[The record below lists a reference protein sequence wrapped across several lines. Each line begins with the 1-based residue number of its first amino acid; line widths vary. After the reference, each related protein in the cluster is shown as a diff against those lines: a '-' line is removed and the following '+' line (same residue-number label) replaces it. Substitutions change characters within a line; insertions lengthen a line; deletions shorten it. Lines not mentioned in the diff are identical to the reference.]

1 MIPIRAVYVDGLF
14 GDLDYRL
21 RIPDTQTLAFLH
33 GANGAGKTTILNIID
48 SVTKHAY
55 SRLDQI
61 PFKAVT
67 LDLRN
72 DHEISVTRRAER
84 FAMAVD
90 GEEVPVPEVR
100 IDPGRRNHVA
110 EIIEEV
116 SPGWIRTGRYE
127 WFDEDRRRTLSFDEA
142 VELLAEEL
150 PANLVEPPVVNDR
163 LAEATS
169 GLRTILIPASR
180 LYHVRSASG
189 STWRRP
195 SYRFPSR
202 TTTLS
207 APQSWVAAAMNEA
220 LRDYAVQARG
230 LEQSFPMRII
240 EGGPQDATPHM
251 VRELYEAVSSAEAAL
266 SDVGLAASANVTR
279 VAVDDRM
286 KRALETPLSDER
298 LSVVREYLLDAQAK
312 LKTLADLRAR
322 LSLFID
328 MAQSRFDR
336 KTLVPDADAG
346 FRIVHRGV
354 DLPVER
360 LSSGEQQ
367 QLYLAAALLF
377 REQGQAFIMID
388 EPELSLHVAWQERL
402 PAFLESVAGLRGH
415 SFLLATHSP
424 TVIGDRWDSA
434 IRLSAGGK

>member
-1 MIPIRAVYVDGLF
+1 
-14 GDLDYRL
+14 
-21 RIPDTQTLAFLH
+21 
-33 GANGAGKTTILNIID
+33 
-48 SVTKHAY
+48 
-55 SRLDQI
+55 
-61 PFKAVT
+61 
-67 LDLRN
+67 
-72 DHEISVTRRAER
+72 
-84 FAMAVD
+84 
-90 GEEVPVPEVR
+90 
-100 IDPGRRNHVA
+100 
-110 EIIEEV
+110 
-116 SPGWIRTGRYE
+116 
-127 WFDEDRRRTLSFDEA
+127 
-142 VELLAEEL
+142 
-150 PANLVEPPVVNDR
+150 
-163 LAEATS
+163 
-169 GLRTILIPASR
+169 
-180 LYHVRSASG
+180 
-189 STWRRP
+189 
-195 SYRFPSR
+195 
-202 TTTLS
+202 
-207 APQSWVAAAMNEA
+207 
-220 LRDYAVQARG
+220 
-230 LEQSFPMRII
+230 MRII

-251 VRELYEAVSSAEAAL
+251 VRELHEAVSSAEAAL